1 MLSVDERSASSTPCC
16 AARLKGRRPRGGC
29 ALARLPALRAFL
41 CWRAGEI
48 WARRPCSVLLSGSAS
63 STPCGGCCDLQAVL
77 EPIGR
82 CWASCIARGQSV
94 EELDATR
101 GGDEA
106 GRLRMRA
113 GAGCDAGGLFGCG
126 CASWHRSEHALAYTY
141 ASALPRVGPTLAAV
155 GGVSFSAAGITS
167 LSKHRAASVVPP

>member
-1 MLSVDERSASSTPCC
+1 MDRPGIYARVGVRPAEEERPEERQPTERRPSSEFQDGARAPLHAVLHGSKEDDQEVAVLSHGCQHSEHFLLASWRDVGPKAMLSVDERSASSTPCC

-82 CWASCIARGQSV
+82 CWASCVARVQI
-94 EELDATR
+94 
-101 GGDEA
+101 
-106 GRLRMRA
+106 
-113 GAGCDAGGLFGCG
+113 C
-126 CASWHRSEHALAYTY
+126 
-141 ASALPRVGPTLAAV
+141 
-155 GGVSFSAAGITS
+155 
-167 LSKHRAASVVPP
+167 